1 MAYSTKGLYSIFFGT
16 MFLLGL
22 FLSVYQSV
30 IGDMSGMLG
39 SGSELAGIMI
49 SIYFTGA
56 FIVPIIAGELGDRI
70 GKKNVLLAGVAVIIM
85 GLTVAVLSHNVV
97 LTGIGVFFMG
107 GGACT
112 IESLLS
118 AKITDENPNAAE
130 KFMNY
135 SQVFFCLGAVLGP
148 LLSLTVKS
156 LGGVWQVN
164 MYIVV
169 FLYLIVGGFLLTIPN
184 DRKTTLEKR
193 TSGVSYSLTLMR
205 DIRCLVFF
213 FSMFLY
219 VGGEAGVA
227 FFVIDYFRE
236 TSVPMYGE
244 ISLSLFWASMIVGR
258 LLAGMFY
265 RHSGKIMA
273 ICLVVAAFFSLLLQL
288 GQPPAVIVFF
298 IFMTGF
304 GLSAVWPIIMAQCTR
319 IFYNTSGTA
328 GGLMTSGGALG
339 GMLMPVFMGFLA
351 AGGNVRN
358 ALLVVPAAM
367 LITLILNLY
376 LWKKKNF
383 ISTD

>member
-1 MAYSTKGLYSIFFGT
+1 MAYSAKGLYSIFFGT

-30 IGDMSGMLG
+30 ISDMTGMLG
-39 SGSELAGIMI
+39 SGSALTGIMI

-70 GKKNVLLAGVAVIIM
+70 GKKTVLLTGVAVSTV
-85 GLTVAVLSHNVV
+85 GLIVAVLSYNFL
-97 LTGIGVFFMG
+97 LTGIGVFLMG

-156 LGGVWQVN
+156 LGGIWQIN
-164 MYIVV
+164 MYIVA
-169 FLYLIVGGFLLTIPN
+169 FLYLIAGGFLLTIPN
-184 DRKTTLEKR
+184 DRKKTLEKR
-193 TSGVSYSLTLMR
+193 TSGISYSLTLMR
-205 DIRCLVFF
+205 DIRCLLLF

-219 VGGEAGVA
+219 VGGEAGTA
-227 FFVIDYFRE
+227 FFVIDYFGE
-236 TSVPMYGE
+236 TSAPMYGE

-265 RHSGKIMA
+265 RHSSKIVI
-273 ICLVVAAFFSLLLQL
+273 ICLVVAAVFSLLLQL
-288 GQPPAVIVFF
+288 RQPPVVSVFF
-298 IFMTGF
+298 IFMTGL
-304 GLSAVWPIIMAQCTR
+304 GLSAIWPIIMAQCTR
-319 IFYNTSGTA
+319 IFCNTSGTA

-339 GMLMPVFMGFLA
+339 GMLMPMFMGFLA
-351 AGGNVRN
+351 VGGNVRN
-358 ALLVVPAAM
+358 ALLVVPTTM

-376 LWKKKNF
+376 LWKKKN
-383 ISTD
+383 IANID